1 MKQIEY
7 IIETLS
13 PVTFAEKNNE
23 STLYNTRK
31 YVPGSIF
38 RGMFADRF
46 IKSRKLANAHE
57 NEDFYNIFLSGKVRF
72 LPAYPVGRSEHKDF
86 EPYVLPLSFMKSKDG
101 KDLRDISS
109 GAKLET
115 GFKKMTGFA
124 LKKGSDI
131 YKVNVDTQIEFHMA
145 RNGEEGRI
153 HGSSKD
159 GRVFNYEYIEPYQY
173 FKGYIIV
180 DDDMADNVRE
190 NLEMLEEHNIYIGR
204 SRSVQY
210 GECSFKVTRTIDYN
224 KEDFAVEKLDKKHC
238 YLYTY
243 TPYIPQYE
251 WQRVDTVVEN
261 LFKEINEKLQVSSID
276 AKIEKIEKKDGN
288 DELIFAATEEYSGY
302 VGVWKVRR
310 ERVAAISAGS
320 LLEFKLDNKDDKV
333 IKALNRIL
341 YGGLGARVEE
351 GFGQFRLYQP
361 FDSLTLKE
369 LEDKQKEDY
378 VLSNE
383 VKQQARKIIK
393 ERIFS
398 EIKKEAVDT
407 GDKSFKAYSKSKT
420 ILNRI
425 ENLMNSDK
433 SKKVI
438 QSEVTEF
445 NKAAKDNLC
454 KMFIDGDSLYDIL
467 TESMN
472 VKLPY
477 KDIRWEE
484 RLGLNDKNLKMIEDM
499 TKDLGKD
506 VFFVDEDTLYRE
518 YFLWFVRH
526 AKKIINDKEKNC
538 KEV

>member
-7 IIETLS
+7 VIKTLA

-46 IKSRKLANAHE
+46 IRENNLVNAHE

-72 LPAYPVGRSEHKDF
+72 LPAYPLGRIKNETF

-101 KDLRDISS
+101 KILKDLSNGEKI
-109 GAKLET
+109 ET

-210 GECSFKVTRTIDYN
+210 GECSFKVVKTIDYN

-251 WQRVDTVVEN
+251 WQRVDTVAEN
-261 LFKEINEKLQVSSID
+261 LFKEINEKLQVSGID

-310 ERVAAISAGS
+310 ERAAAISAGS

-393 ERIFS
+393 ERVLLEVKKQAVQLID
-398 EIKKEAVDT
+398 ERNIKDE
-407 GDKSFKAYSKSKT
+407 FQSKSKT
-420 ILNRI
+420 TLNRI
-425 ENLMNSDK
+425 EILMNSNK
-433 SKKVI
+433 SKDII
-438 QSEVTEF
+438 QNEVRTF
-445 NKAAKDNLC
+445 NKPAIENLRN
-454 KMFIDGDSLYDIL
+454 MFIDRDNLYDIL

-477 KDIRWEE
+477 ININWEE
-484 RLGLNDKNLKMIEDM
+484 QLGLNDKEIIEEM
-499 TKDLGKD
+499 RQDLGKD
-506 VFFVDEDTLYRE
+506 VFIIDENHLYRE
-518 YFLWFVRH
+518 YFLWFMRH
-526 AKKIINDKEKNC
+526 IKKILNEEKTM
-538 KEV
+538 